1 MAYSERPIH
10 EALIDTRKSSA
21 LILEAIEHL
30 KKIVDNNQESR
41 KEQTQQLLAALED
54 RMEKLAQQQSKTET
68 STSAELDRL
77 AAIVNKMESHYR
89 QQMPGYLRSVSLT
102 TDMTWASPTLLCLK
116 LKEEYLRIEK
126 EYNNLRSQLSTES
139 NTYLSDNNALK
150 EQVRSLTYQLADIT
164 AKYAKEKEEK
174 DRIMMSL
181 MGKDK
186 EAFDAVRFQAV
197 VEENDALKRSIDDLK
212 FKLATEKSFKINQ
225 LFEEQE
231 ATAKLASMNIEL
243 NTLMNV
249 KLELMA
255 QIQAIN
261 AAHALRLAEKEN
273 EINHWKQENTLMG
286 DKIVNFHLPD
296 CFEQSCEQ
304 PQVLHSGL
312 R

>member
-54 RMEKLAQQQSKTET
+54 RVAKLAQQQSKTET

-89 QQMPGYLRSVSLT
+89 QQMPDYLRSVSLT

-116 LKEEYLRIEK
+116 LKEEYLRIEQ

-150 EQVRSLTYQLADIT
+150 EQVRSLTHQLADIT

-197 VEENDALKRSIDDLK
+197 VEQNDALKRSIDDLK

-231 ATAKLASMNIEL
+231 ATAKLASMNTEL

-312 R
+312 

>member
-1 MAYSERPIH
+1 VAYSERPIH

-21 LILEAIEHL
+21 LILEAIQHL

-54 RMEKLAQQQSKTET
+54 RVAKLAQQQSKTET

-89 QQMPGYLRSVSLT
+89 QQMPDYLRSVSLT

-116 LKEEYLRIEK
+116 LKEEYLRIEQ

-150 EQVRSLTYQLADIT
+150 EQVRSLTHQLADIT

-186 EAFDAVRFQAV
+186 EAFDAVRFQAL
-197 VEENDALKRSIDDLK
+197 VEENDTLKRSIDDLK

-231 ATAKLASMNIEL
+231 ATAKLASMNTEL

-286 DKIVNFHLPD
+286 DKIVNFHLQD

-312 R
+312 